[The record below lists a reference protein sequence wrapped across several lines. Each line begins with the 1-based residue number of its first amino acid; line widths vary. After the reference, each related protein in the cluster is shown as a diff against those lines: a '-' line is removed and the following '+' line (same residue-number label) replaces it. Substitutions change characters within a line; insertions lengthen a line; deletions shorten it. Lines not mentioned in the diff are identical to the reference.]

1 MQSKGW
7 FYIVAPSQNN
17 HVLTLSNVSYESGI
31 RVELRPNSKE
41 IHQLW
46 YLDEYGYIINKHS
59 GCVLAVKN
67 ITKKKSVEGQNII
80 QASRKTGSVA
90 KEQQWEFVPTD
101 KENTY
106 RLKLKAIEDYY
117 LKDKQVP
124 SFQLDDSVEWTFLY
138 K

>member
-7 FYIVAPSQNN
+7 FYIVAPSQHG
-17 HVLTLSNVSYESGI
+17 HVLTLSNMSYESGI
-31 RVELRPNSKE
+31 RVELRPNNQGS
-41 IHQLW
+41 HQLW

-80 QASRKTGSVA
+80 QTSRKNEPAA
-90 KEQQWEFVPTD
+90 KEQQWEFVSTD
-101 KENTY
+101 KENTF
-106 RLKLKAIEDYY
+106 RLKLKAIKDYY
-117 LKDKQVP
+117 LIDKQVP
-124 SFQLDDSVEWTFLY
+124 SFQLDDSVEWSILY